1 MPVTTSLTEQRRRIF
16 EDQDQTI
23 KDRSSSHRRSVRI
36 IEQRS
41 FCARKKLLRLIIH
54 FRSPWVNNCFIFLEC
69 QRVHVSGF
77 AFVFFSLS
85 LSALLRTNQNGG
97 RSQINW
103 HKRLSFCQSHPSL
116 QRQVT
121 SNNVVPPRRV
131 HRISG
136 RRRSYLVCISITFQQ
151 THTHSVMVSFCFVFG
166 VFLFI
171 DHILSKI
178 TSTDLIIFN
187 DEWKAKGQR
196 M

>member
-1 MPVTTSLTEQRRRIF
+1 MDSTTGLTTNQTDRPSTSRIDELKTAFESSIIAREDASKTKMPVTTSLTEQRRRIF

-97 RSQINW
+97 RSQIN
-103 HKRLSFCQSHPSL
+103 
-116 QRQVT
+116 
-121 SNNVVPPRRV
+121 
-131 HRISG
+131 
-136 RRRSYLVCISITFQQ
+136 
-151 THTHSVMVSFCFVFG
+151 
-166 VFLFI
+166 
-171 DHILSKI
+171 
-178 TSTDLIIFN
+178 
-187 DEWKAKGQR
+187 
-196 M
+196 